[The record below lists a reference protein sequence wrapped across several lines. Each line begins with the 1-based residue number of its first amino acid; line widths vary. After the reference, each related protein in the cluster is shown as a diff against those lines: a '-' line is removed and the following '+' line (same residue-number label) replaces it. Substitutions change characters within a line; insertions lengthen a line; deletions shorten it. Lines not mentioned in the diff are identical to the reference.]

1 MKYRKIIRIII
12 LSTLGI
18 SLYQCNTEEIILHG
32 DLAGLVADSET
43 SQPIEAATIVLSET
57 NDTVVTGSDGKF
69 FFKNLSPTNFEI
81 KVSNP
86 AYETETKSV
95 IVKSA
100 DITEISFSLTGVPR
114 PEFSASW
121 LDFGLDS
128 TIKTF
133 TISNIGKGNLNYSL
147 IPYQKW
153 ITIEPSYGEATT
165 ETDVIMVRIN
175 RTGLTKNRLKEI
187 IKVISFVG
195 KNLQVDTIS
204 VLANGVMDHD
214 QNYYG
219 TVKIGTQ
226 TWLTENLRTTKYR
239 DGKSIQEYDP
249 RKIYTEPTAPV
260 YCWYLNQKSTYGNI
274 YGALYTFDVLE
285 TGDLCPAGW
294 HVPSVD
300 EVQTLDYYLG
310 GPLTA
315 GGSLKESG
323 TAHWKN
329 PDSGATNE
337 TGFTAIPGG
346 HFQGLKDRGFNE
358 VGEFGIFWTTTQ
370 IDYYKVWTWYFE
382 WSSNKLYVDPERYGH
397 NMGISVRC
405 IKDL

>member
-147 IPYQKW
+147 IPYQK
-153 ITIEPSYGEATT
+153 
-165 ETDVIMVRIN
+165 
-175 RTGLTKNRLKEI
+175 
-187 IKVISFVG
+187 
-195 KNLQVDTIS
+195 
-204 VLANGVMDHD
+204 
-214 QNYYG
+214 
-219 TVKIGTQ
+219 
-226 TWLTENLRTTKYR
+226 
-239 DGKSIQEYDP
+239 
-249 RKIYTEPTAPV
+249 
-260 YCWYLNQKSTYGNI
+260 
-274 YGALYTFDVLE
+274 
-285 TGDLCPAGW
+285 
-294 HVPSVD
+294 
-300 EVQTLDYYLG
+300 
-310 GPLTA
+310 
-315 GGSLKESG
+315 
-323 TAHWKN
+323 
-329 PDSGATNE
+329 
-337 TGFTAIPGG
+337 
-346 HFQGLKDRGFNE
+346 
-358 VGEFGIFWTTTQ
+358 
-370 IDYYKVWTWYFE
+370 
-382 WSSNKLYVDPERYGH
+382 
-397 NMGISVRC
+397 
-405 IKDL
+405 